1 MAMQTLTGDFDRR
14 RNNPHCHVHPVI
26 AAMFLPKIEI
36 FENTIILANIAYIV
50 KQKYNKKPI
59 MTSNDYELFYNMI
72 RDPTDVVCSGESPVK
87 DLLKR
92 SQLQCKLW
100 ESISTLRNGRYYDCA
115 VTALGAAVE
124 TCRRTY

>member
-1 MAMQTLTGDFDRR
+1 
-14 RNNPHCHVHPVI
+14 
-26 AAMFLPKIEI
+26 
-36 FENTIILANIAYIV
+36 
-50 KQKYNKKPI
+50 

-100 ESISTLRNGRYYDCA
+100 ESISTLRNA
-115 VTALGAAVE
+115 KKTNKAN
-124 TCRRTY
+124 TYKSRARLSD